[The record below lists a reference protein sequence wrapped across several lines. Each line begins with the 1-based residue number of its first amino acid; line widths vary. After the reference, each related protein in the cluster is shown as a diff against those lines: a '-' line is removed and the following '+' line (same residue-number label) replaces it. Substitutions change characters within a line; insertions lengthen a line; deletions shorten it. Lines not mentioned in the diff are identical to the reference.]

1 MKINMRPVHP
11 GEILREDF
19 MRPLRR
25 LTEIMVSTPRALLS
39 HQCKARFA
47 GNGNVLAKKR
57 NAAVMAQGGPNVNII
72 SVSLLKL
79 SANTLAKALHVP
91 AGRINDIVLE
101 RRGITPDTALRLAR
115 YFGGDARS
123 WLNLQ
128 AEYDL
133 KLAMEEK
140 GSTIEHEVEPR
151 VA

>member
-1 MKINMRPVHP
+1 MRPVHP

-19 MRPLRR
+19 MRPL
-25 LTEIMVSTPRALLS
+25 E
-39 HQCKARFA
+39 
-47 GNGNVLAKKR
+47 
-57 NAAVMAQGGPNVNII
+57 
-72 SVSLLKL
+72 L
-79 SANTLAKALHVP
+79 SANALAKALHVP

-133 KLAMEEK
+133 KAATAERGEK
-140 GSTIEHEVEPR
+140 IAREIDPR
-151 VA
+151 AA